1 MQDQDIIN
9 EEERHEAATETPA
22 FLGCPSLGPKVLP
35 SGFDGVEPSQ
45 KRSYLEKMNEVL
57 FDRLGKIRDLA
68 HDVRHDIIVRNK
80 THEEDNLKLL
90 GAFSELR
97 QLVDFYKPDE
107 VNKNKKVTKSIKWPE
122 GFTYEIERNGRKL
135 VGVIQECGAYLEDE
149 TYPYRFFAT
158 VYEGTDIVFSITS
171 CARGL
176 YFQKKILKSAMH
188 EAVKILS
195 HCRRLRAN
203 KKAKNGGLA

>member
-9 EEERHEAATETPA
+9 EEERHESATEEPTTP
-22 FLGCPSLGPKVLP
+22 GCPQHMPTHLP
-35 SGFDGVEPSQ
+35 SGFDGVEPGQ
-45 KRSYLEKMNEVL
+45 DTK
-57 FDRLGKIRDLA
+57 
-68 HDVRHDIIVRNK
+68 NK
-80 THEEDNLKLL
+80 T
-90 GAFSELR
+90 
-97 QLVDFYKPDE
+97 VM
-107 VNKNKKVTKSIKWPE
+107 KSIKWPE
-122 GFTYEIERNGRKL
+122 GFSFEVAKNGRKL

-188 EAVKILS
+188 EAVTILS